1 MTKDA
6 VRNAAKDAELVDPTA
21 LPSGSAASLGEAE
34 LCRLALSVTRGDLRR
49 PWSVQT
55 SNSFRR
61 IGTDRGDGDV
71 LCAVTQPSDGHP
83 DLRAAPDVL
92 DYVVAAHPF
101 EILRLIRER
110 DSARHALHLLRHKIA
125 GHDEAFREAG
135 GMSGVPLGVTEA
147 RPNTDPHPPIA
158 SYALGQSV
166 TIYPGFGDH
175 WHPGIVTRLESGL
188 RADGSAWHSIYV
200 GSSQE
205 RHLSELKDEDAARVS
220 PSHVNELTVCP
231 E

>member
-6 VRNAAKDAELVDPTA
+6 TKDAELVDPTALPSGSAASLGEAELDDPTA

-61 IGTDRGDGDV
+61 IGTDRGDGNV

-92 DYVVAAHPF
+92 DYVVAAHPL

-147 RPNTDPHPPIA
+147 RPNTNPHPPIA
-158 SYALGQSV
+158 
-166 TIYPGFGDH
+166 TD
-175 WHPGIVTRLESGL
+175 R
-188 RADGSAWHSIYV
+188 
-200 GSSQE
+200 
-205 RHLSELKDEDAARVS
+205 KKKEDAEER
-220 PSHVNELTVCP
+220 
-231 E
+231 